1 MAVEAKPLLA
11 QREVRPGKRLKRLL
25 RYGLVRV
32 LLALVRLLPL
42 RAAARLGEGLG
53 ALAAR
58 VLRGE
63 RRKAMESLAVAFPEL
78 SAADHARVLVRC
90 FRHLGRTVLELAN
103 FTQLDAAGLVD
114 WPPEDRAVLDAALAP
129 GKGVVFVTGHLG
141 NWELLARHVARSGY
155 GAWVV
160 GKETSDPRTTALV
173 EQLRTQG
180 ALHTIWRGRPGA
192 VREMLRALKGGHLL
206 GFLIDQDT
214 SVQSVWVPF
223 FGRPAKTPRA
233 AAELAL
239 RTGAA
244 AVLGFCVRT
253 PEGRYRISMRAVAKP
268 SSGDAEADVVALTA
282 TLTSGIEA
290 AIRQTPEQW
299 VWMHRRW
306 KSPPEG

>member
-1 MAVEAKPLLA
+1 
-11 QREVRPGKRLKRLL
+11 
-25 RYGLVRV
+25 
-32 LLALVRLLPL
+32 
-42 RAAARLGEGLG
+42 
-53 ALAAR
+53 

-63 RRKAMESLAVAFPEL
+63 RRKALESLATAFPEASDAER
-78 SAADHARVLVRC
+78 SALMHRC
-90 FRHLGRTVLELAN
+90 FRHLGRVVLELAN
-103 FTQLDAAGLVD
+103 FAQLDAAGWVD
-114 WPPEDRAVLDAALAP
+114 WPAEDRAALDAALAP
-129 GKGVVFVTGHLG
+129 GKGVVFVTGHVG
-141 NWELLARHVARSGY
+141 NWELLARHVARAGY

-160 GKETSDPRTTALV
+160 GKETSDPRSTALV
-173 EQLRTQG
+173 EDMRAKG
-180 ALHTIWRGRPGA
+180 SLHTIWRGRPGA

-244 AVLGFCVRT
+244 PMLGFCVRT
-253 PEGRYRISMRAVAKP
+253 PEGRYRIRMQVVDKP
-268 SSGDAEADVVALTA
+268 NSGDAEADVVALTA
-282 TLTSGIEA
+282 ALTAGIEA